1 MILSDNETKLDL
13 LNNQAI
19 AKTIVSIIRN
29 SKESVSIG
37 VHGDWGAGKSS
48 ILAMVEDLLNPKR
61 SENDTD
67 PENSDED
74 DFDWDEWEEEDPEGA
89 AEDETELPI
98 SGCITVRF
106 NSWQYQGFEDAK
118 IALMSAIVK
127 ALQKEAKSFYKEH
140 PVKGAFK
147 KIKETCKRIW
157 SNLDKLS
164 LAKSAAKIGVSV
176 ATGTTPLA
184 LLNIGAEHVTK
195 ILANETERNDFIS
208 KAGALLKPSSSETS
222 SYKEM
227 ADFRANY
234 KELFK
239 AAHIEKLVVLIDD
252 LDRCLPKV
260 AIETLEAVR
269 MFLSIEK
276 TAFIIAADDEMI
288 RYSVKEYFPRV
299 SEKHNDDDESTGKDV
314 FRDFSEKYLEK
325 LIQVPLHIPII
336 GIREAQLYILLLLI
350 EAEIGESKSFEKLV
364 KVILEKLHKPWALEP
379 IPPEEI
385 KEAIGEEDYNK
396 ASNNIRIAKSIDKI
410 LAENTAGNPRNI
422 KRFVNMLLL
431 RTEVAHNRGFDE
443 LEMAVLAK
451 MMLAEQYNDE
461 LYKAIANELR
471 DDGTCPA
478 FDATEIKE
486 DQAQEEETEAGIPD
500 DGKKTTTRRR
510 GTKKVEDTP
519 KPVAK
524 SEDFD
529 KLLGEPKTKFWMDE
543 VEPSLAGIDL
553 RPYYFACKESDDFF
567 FSNPDE
573 MLRELVSVIRGGS
586 MNVSNNSKKINDLDD
601 AAARKLFRIVT
612 QDAFTRD
619 LTKPEPP
626 KVIEGIKRLVEF
638 RKELQ
643 DALGDF
649 LLTLPTPNIGMWALG
664 DWDSC
669 LPKACSARSKYLQ
682 FTKKIAETNTN
693 SIVKAKAALIQE

>member
-19 AKTIVSIIRN
+19 AKTIVSIIKD
-29 SKESVSIG
+29 SKESVSLG

-48 ILAMVEDLLNPKR
+48 ILAMVEDILNPKR
-61 SENDTD
+61 SEDDTD
-67 PENSDED
+67 PEDTDEE
-74 DFDWDEWEEEDPEGA
+74 DFDWDEWDEEDPEDA
-89 AEDETELPI
+89 AEDETGLPV

-140 PVKGAFK
+140 PIKGAFK

-157 SNLDKLS
+157 GNLDKLS
-164 LAKSAAKIGVSV
+164 LAKNTAKIGVSV
-176 ATGTTPLA
+176 ATGTAPLA
-184 LLNIGAEHVTK
+184 LLNIGAEQANK
-195 ILANETERNDFIS
+195 ILTDETARNDFIS

-269 MFLSIEK
+269 MFLAMEN

-288 RYSVKEYFPRV
+288 RYSVKEYFPRI
-299 SEKHNDDDESTGKDV
+299 SEKHKDDDESTGKDV

-336 GIREAQLYILLLLI
+336 GVREAQLYVLLLLI
-350 EAEIGESKSFEKLV
+350 EAEIGESKSFEELV
-364 KVILEKLHKPWALEP
+364 KIILEKLHKPWALEP
-379 IPPEEI
+379 MPPEEI
-385 KEAIGEEDYNK
+385 KEALGEEDYNR
-396 ASNNIRIAKSIDKI
+396 ASNNIKIAKSIDKT

-431 RTEVAHNRGFDE
+431 RTEVAHNRGFNE
-443 LEMAVLAK
+443 LEMAILAK

-461 LYKAIANELR
+461 LYKAIASELR

-478 FDATEIKE
+478 FDAVEVKE
-486 DQAQEEETEAGIPD
+486 EQEKEEDVETDTPD
-500 DGKKTTTRRR
+500 GGKKPSAKRRV
-510 GTKKVEDTP
+510 TKKAEDIP
-519 KPVAK
+519 NPAVK
-524 SEDFD
+524 SENFA

-553 RPYYFACKESDDFF
+553 RPYYFACKETDDFF

-586 MNVSNNSKKINDLDD
+586 MNVSNNSKKIKDLED
-601 AAARKLFRIVT
+601 AEARKLFRVVA
-612 QDAFTRD
+612 QDAYTRD

-626 KVIEGIKRLVEF
+626 KVMEGIRRFVEF
-638 RKELQ
+638 RTELQ

-649 LLTLPTPNIGMWALG
+649 LLTLQTHNIGMWALG

-669 LPKACSARSKYLQ
+669 LPKTCSARTKYMQ
-682 FTKKIAETNTN
+682 FVQKIGETNIN
-693 SIVKAKAALIQE
+693 PIVKSKAKQIQE

>member
-19 AKTIVSIIRN
+19 AKTIVSIIKD
-29 SKESVSIG
+29 SKESISIG

-61 SENDTD
+61 SEDDTD
-67 PENSDED
+67 PEDSDED
-74 DFDWDEWEEEDPEGA
+74 DFDWDEWDEEDPEYA
-89 AEDETELPI
+89 AEDETGLPI

-157 SNLDKLS
+157 GNLDKLS
-164 LAKSAAKIGVSV
+164 LAKNTAKIGISV
-176 ATGTTPLA
+176 ATGTAPLA
-184 LLNIGAEHVTK
+184 LLNIGAEQANK
-195 ILANETERNDFIS
+195 ILTDEAARNDFIS

-234 KELFK
+234 KDLFK

-269 MFLSIEK
+269 MFLSMEN

-288 RYSVKEYFPRV
+288 RYSVKEYFPRI
-299 SEKHNDDDESTGKDV
+299 SENHKDDDESTGKDV

-336 GIREAQLYILLLLI
+336 GVREAQLYVLLLLI
-350 EAEIGESKSFEKLV
+350 EAEIGESKSFEELV
-364 KVILEKLHKPWALEP
+364 KIILEKLHKPWALEP
-379 IPPEEI
+379 MSPEEI
-385 KEAIGEEDYNK
+385 KEALGEEDYNR
-396 ASNNIRIAKSIDKI
+396 ASNNIKIAKSIDKT

-431 RTEVAHNRGFDE
+431 RTEVAHNRGFNE
-443 LEMAVLAK
+443 LEMAILAK

-461 LYKAIANELR
+461 LYKAIAIELR

-478 FDATEIKE
+478 FDAVEVREEQEKE
-486 DQAQEEETEAGIPD
+486 EDVETDTLDG
-500 DGKKTTTRRR
+500 GKKPTAKRRV
-510 GTKKVEDTP
+510 TKKAEGTP
-519 KPVAK
+519 KPAVK
-524 SEDFD
+524 SENFA

-553 RPYYFACKESDDFF
+553 RPYYFACKETDDFF
-567 FSNPDE
+567 FSNSDE

-586 MNVSNNSKKINDLDD
+586 MNVSNNSKKIKDLED
-601 AAARKLFRIVT
+601 ADARKLFRVVA
-612 QDAFTRD
+612 QDAYTRD

-626 KVIEGIKRLVEF
+626 KVMEGIRRFVEF
-638 RKELQ
+638 RAELQ

-649 LLTLPTPNIGMWALG
+649 LLTLQTQNIGMWALG

-669 LPKACSARSKYLQ
+669 LPKTCSARIKYLQ
-682 FTKKIAETNTN
+682 FVQKIGETNIN
-693 SIVKAKAALIQE
+693 PIVKSKAKQIQE